1 MTYARKLQKIGESL
15 FVSLPKVWTKK
26 TKLNRGD
33 TVTIVENPDGSVTLY
48 PEVKESI
55 LKRTTLVVESGESIR
70 SLRRRV
76 TGAYVDGFDLIRLE
90 AKGKFPDDQ
99 QDAIREITVDL
110 FGLEIV
116 ELTSNSVT
124 VQCLL
129 TKTLP
134 IERMIQRIHSNARAM
149 FGETIAALRERDPK
163 VAKSVI
169 KRMRDVKRLSLVVHR
184 LLRSLILFPTEWT
197 LDMKPIDSVDFLRVI
212 DKITEISGGIR
223 KIAESI
229 VMWEYPHSD
238 DVVEKLVEISDREM
252 GLYDWSM
259 QALMSKDIRL
269 ANRVLDENLQLG
281 FDGLWNLL
289 LKVEQESEVSAAA
302 FSHMH
307 RIMDNLK
314 QIEVYSQEIA
324 EIAIDRAEEVYEK
337 ERDVT
342 S

>member
-1 MTYARKLQKIGESL
+1 
-15 FVSLPKVWTKK
+15 
-26 TKLNRGD
+26 
-33 TVTIVENPDGSVTLY
+33 
-48 PEVKESI
+48 
-55 LKRTTLVVESGESIR
+55 
-70 SLRRRV
+70 
-76 TGAYVDGFDLIRLE
+76 
-90 AKGKFPDDQ
+90 
-99 QDAIREITVDL
+99 
-110 FGLEIV
+110 
-116 ELTSNSVT
+116 
-124 VQCLL
+124 
-129 TKTLP
+129 
-134 IERMIQRIHSNARAM
+134 MIQRIHSNARAM